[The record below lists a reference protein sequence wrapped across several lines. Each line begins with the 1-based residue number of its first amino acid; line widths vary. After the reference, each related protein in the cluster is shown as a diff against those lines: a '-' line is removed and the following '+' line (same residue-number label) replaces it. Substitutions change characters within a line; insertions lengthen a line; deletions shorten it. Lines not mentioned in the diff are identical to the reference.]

1 MALKRK
7 ILILGG
13 SSDIGIEV
21 INILLKKNWNITAHY
36 NSNLNS
42 LRKFKE
48 KISLIKFDF
57 NNDKNIEK
65 KINEKFKGNFHSIIN
80 LIGYIDNKSY
90 QNTSYK
96 SLIKSLTINA
106 ILPSLVIR
114 KAIPF
119 MLKEKWGRIV
129 NGSSLGIAYGGG
141 ENSYNYSL
149 SKHLME
155 FIPGKY
161 KFWAENNVL
170 INNLRIGYTNTKI
183 HKKINKTLKGK
194 KRINL
199 IPLKRMAS
207 PLEMANYLTFLAS
220 EENSFMTNRTL
231 SATGGE

>member
-1 MALKRK
+1 MADKRK
-7 ILILGG
+7 VLILGG

-21 INILLKKNWNITAHY
+21 INILLKKDWSITAHY

-42 LRKFKE
+42 LKRFE
-48 KISLIKFDF
+48 GKINLIKFDF
-57 NNDKNIEK
+57 KNDKNVEK
-65 KINEKFKGNFHSIIN
+65 KINKKFKGNFHSIIN

-90 QNTSYK
+90 KNTNYK
-96 SLIKSLTINA
+96 SLIKTLTINA
-106 ILPSLVIR
+106 ILPSFVIR

-161 KFWAENNVL
+161 KFWARNNVL
-170 INNLRIGYTNTKI
+170 INNLRIGFTDTKI
-183 HKKINKTLKGK
+183 HKKINKTLKGR

-199 IPLKRMAS
+199 IPVRRMAK
-207 PLEMANYLTFLAS
+207 PIEMANYLVFLAS
-220 EENSFMTNRTL
+220 EENSFMTNETL

>member
-48 KISLIKFDF
+48 KISLIKFFF

-161 KFWAENNVL
+161 KFWQ
-170 INNLRIGYTNTKI
+170 KI
-183 HKKINKTLKGK
+183 
-194 KRINL
+194 
-199 IPLKRMAS
+199 
-207 PLEMANYLTFLAS
+207 TF
-220 EENSFMTNRTL
+220 
-231 SATGGE
+231 